1 MSYERNM
8 NPLPTPPR
16 DANAR
21 RHGRVRAQTIT
32 CSLGDV
38 MDISISGM
46 KVRCGSKPDLKK
58 GETAPV
64 TIDGLNGP
72 FTVPATFNWCKRTG
86 LFKWVAGFQFAQVPE
101 SARRELLEIA
111 RIAAIGETLRPANEH
126 ILRPH

>member
-1 MSYERNM
+1 M
-8 NPLPTPPR
+8 NPLPKPAR
-16 DANAR
+16 DPNAR

-64 TIDGLNGP
+64 TINGLNGP
-72 FTVPATFNWCKRTG
+72 FTVQAKFNWCKRAG
-86 LFKWVAGFQFAQVPE
+86 LFKWVAGFEFAELTGP
-101 SARRELLEIA
+101 ARTELLEIA
-111 RIAAIGETLRPANEH
+111 RIAAIGETLRPADEH
-126 ILRPH
+126 IFRPH